1 MTIAVAV
8 VEDQRMMRELLA
20 AVLTKEPGISVV
32 GQAAS
37 GAQAIRMV
45 RECAP
50 NVVLL
55 DVGLSDM
62 SGIAVARV
70 LRQAGDAVKLIAL
83 SVHSEPRVVDR
94 MLRAGAMGYVLK
106 SAATYEI
113 IEAIRA
119 VADGK
124 VYLSPAVAD
133 ARRHAAVFAEPPV
146 SVLGQREREVLARL
160 AEGKRSAEI
169 AAELRISLATVEVHR
184 RNIMSKLGLHSIA
197 ELTKYAIRKG
207 LTEL

>member
-1 MTIAVAV
+1 MAV

>member
-55 DVGLSDM
+55 DVGLPDM

>member
-1 MTIAVAV
+1 
-8 VEDQRMMRELLA
+8 
-20 AVLTKEPGISVV
+20 
-32 GQAAS
+32 
-37 GAQAIRMV
+37 
-45 RECAP
+45 
-50 NVVLL
+50 VVLL
-55 DVGLSDM
+55 DVGLPDM

>member
-20 AVLTKEPGISVV
+20 AVVTKEPGISVV

-55 DVGLSDM
+55 DVGLPDM